1 MSNLSNID
9 KMKFEKLFGMTS
21 GYVLE
26 FSNRTFAEFIMDS
39 VNLDIYDSKYDYGS
53 GSKANRL
60 RAFWTRESD
69 DFVGKLLLDLL
80 ESWKTQKLLNSQ
92 DIKTNE
98 QKLYEECSKIAN
110 RLLGKTQTETTTEGE
125 FLNKEFAEISLNS
138 LKLDSTITGIL
149 ELRLN
154 EVKKCLKAK
163 ASLAVIFLSGSTLEG
178 ILLGVATNH
187 PQAFNQSSS
196 SPKDKQGRVSPF
208 HNWTLSNFIDVACD
222 VGLIDLDIKKF
233 SHALRDFRNY
243 IHPFQQMVSKFNPD
257 EHTAKICWQV
267 LKAAIADLSKKI
279 K

>member
-69 DFVGKLLLDLL
+69 DFVGKLLLNLL
-80 ESWKTQKLLNSQ
+80 ESWKTQKLLDNQ

-138 LKLDSTITGIL
+138 LKLDSLITNIL

-154 EVKKCLKAK
+154 EIEKCLKAK
-163 ASLAVIFLSGSTLEG
+163 ASLAVIFLTGSTLEG

-187 PQAFNQSSS
+187 PKAFNQASA
-196 SPKDKQGRVSPF
+196 SPKDKQGKVLSF
-208 HNWTLSNFIDVACD
+208 HDWTLSNFIDVSCD
-222 VGLIDLDIKKF
+222 VGLLDLDIKKF

-257 EHTAKICWQV
+257 EYTAKICWQV
-267 LKAAIADLSKKI
+267 LKAAIADLSKKC
-279 K
+279 